1 MRRDEGHM
9 RRFWDRRARE
19 DAFHFVDSR
28 LPYKHPDQER
38 FWGEGEK
45 DLATLL
51 EIAGAAVEPGSRV
64 LEIGCGVGRL
74 TRGIAARA
82 GQVVALDVSAE
93 MLARARSYNQQLENV
108 TWLLGDGTTLSGV
121 EDGSVDAC
129 VSHVVFQH
137 IPDPAV
143 TLGYV
148 AEMGRVLRA
157 GGWAA
162 FQVST
167 DARVHTA
174 GHHSSAAGRLLRRMR
189 AAAGRAP
196 RGVDD
201 PAWLGSAVDLAELT
215 RVAEGSGMRVE
226 QVFGAGT
233 QFCVVRTRRMPA

>member
-28 LPYKHPDQER
+28 LPYRHPDPER
-38 FWGEGEK
+38 FWGEGER
-45 DLATLL
+45 DLASLL
-51 EIAGAAVEPGSRV
+51 DIAGVSVEPGSRV

-74 TRGIAARA
+74 TRGLAARA
-82 GQVVALDVSAE
+82 REVIALDVSAE
-93 MLARARSYNQQLENV
+93 MLARARAHNEELGNV
-108 TWLLGDGTTLSGV
+108 TWLLGDGSTLAGV
-121 EDGSVDAC
+121 KDSSVDAC

-137 IPDPAV
+137 IPDPGV

-162 FQVST
+162 FQFSN
-167 DARVHTA
+167 DPRVHRA
-174 GHHSSAAGRLLRRMR
+174 EHHNSAARRLLRRVR
-189 AAAGRAP
+189 AGIGRAP

-201 PAWLGSAVDLAELT
+201 PAWLGSAVDLRELT
-215 RVAEGSGMRVE
+215 DVANDAGMRIE
-226 QVFGAGT
+226 HVFGSGT
-233 QFCVVRTRRMPA
+233 QFCVVRARRRPA

>member
-1 MRRDEGHM
+1 M

-28 LPYKHPDQER
+28 LPYRHADQER
-38 FWGEGEK
+38 FWAEGEK

-51 EIAGAAVEPGSRV
+51 DIAGVTVEPGSRV
-64 LEIGCGVGRL
+64 LEIGCGLGRL
-74 TRGIAARA
+74 TRGLAARA

-93 MLARARSYNQQLENV
+93 MLAQARRHNGELQNV
-108 TWLLGDGTTLSGV
+108 TWLQGDGATLSGV
-121 EDGSVDAC
+121 DDESVDAC
-129 VSHVVFQH
+129 ISHVVFQH

-148 AEMGRVLRA
+148 AEMGRVLRP

-162 FQVST
+162 FQVSN
-167 DARVHTA
+167 DPRVHRA
-174 GHHSSAAGRLLRRMR
+174 AHHNSARHRLLRRVR
-189 AAAGRAP
+189 AGAGRAP

-201 PAWLGSAVDLAELT
+201 PAWLGSAVDLGDLT
-215 RVAEGSGMRVE
+215 EVAEDAGLKVE

-233 QFCVVRTRRMPA
+233 QFCVIRARRTPA

>member
-28 LPYKHPDQER
+28 LPYRHSDPER

-51 EIAGAAVEPGSRV
+51 DIAGVVADPGSTV

-74 TRGIAARA
+74 TRGLAARA
-82 GQVVALDVSAE
+82 GEVIALDVSAE
-93 MLARARSYNQQLENV
+93 MLARARSHNAGLRNV
-108 TWLLGDGTTLSGV
+108 TWLQGDGSTLAGV
-121 EDGSVDAC
+121 DDASVDAC

-143 TLGYV
+143 TLHYV
-148 AEMGRVLRA
+148 AEMGRVLRG

-162 FQVST
+162 FQVSN
-167 DARVHTA
+167 DPRVHRA
-174 GHHSSAAGRLLRRMR
+174 EHHSSAGRRLLRRVR
-189 AAAGRAP
+189 ARAGRAP

-201 PAWLGSAVDLAELT
+201 PAWLGSAVDLRELEE
-215 RVAEGSGMRVE
+215 VAGGAGMRVE

-233 QFCVVRTRRMPA
+233 QFCVIRTRRLPA

>member
-1 MRRDEGHM
+1 MRREAHM

-28 LPYKHPDQER
+28 LPYRHSDPDR

-51 EIAGAAVEPGSRV
+51 DLAGVRVEPGSRV

-74 TRGIAARA
+74 TRGLAARA
-82 GQVVALDVSAE
+82 GEVVALDVSAE
-93 MLARARSYNQQLENV
+93 MLSRAREHNGELANV
-108 TWLLGDGTTLSGV
+108 TWMLGDGTTLAGV
-121 EDGSVDAC
+121 DGGSVDAC

-148 AEMGRVLRA
+148 AEMGRVLRP

-162 FQVST
+162 FQVSN
-167 DARVHTA
+167 DPRVHRAAEHNTA
-174 GHHSSAAGRLLRRMR
+174 GRRLLRRVR
-189 AAAGRAP
+189 AGAGRAP

-201 PAWLGSAVDLAELT
+201 PAWLGSAVDLDELT
-215 RVAEGSGMRVE
+215 ATAERAGMRVE
-226 QVFGAGT
+226 EVVGAGT
-233 QFCVVRTRRMPA
+233 QFCVVRTRRGPA

>member
-28 LPYKHPDQER
+28 LPYRHSDPER
-38 FWGEGEK
+38 FWDEGER

-51 EIAGAAVEPGSRV
+51 DIAGVAVEPGSRV

-74 TRGIAARA
+74 TRGLAASA
-82 GQVVALDVSAE
+82 GEVIALDVSAE
-93 MLARARSYNQQLENV
+93 MLARARDHNDELENV
-108 TWLLGDGTTLSGV
+108 TWLLGDGSTLAGV
-121 EDGSVDAC
+121 DDSSVDAC

-137 IPDPAV
+137 IPDPSV

-148 AEMGRVLRA
+148 AEMGRVLRV

-162 FQVST
+162 FQVSN
-167 DARVHTA
+167 DPRVHRA
-174 GHHSSAAGRLLRRMR
+174 GHHNSTARRLLRRVR
-189 AAAGRAP
+189 AGAGRAP

-201 PAWLGSAVDLAELT
+201 PAWLGSAVDLPELT
-215 RVAEGSGMRVE
+215 EVANEAGMRVE
-226 QVFGAGT
+226 HVFGAGT
-233 QFCVVRTRRMPA
+233 QFCVVRARRTPA